1 MSARVLIKT
10 ETQTWVSVIMSI
22 CCPFIEALEQPA
34 GCRAYRAH
42 TSPST
47 HTPVFTLLHE
57 MLHRTLSTREHKHD
71 LLFTQTDE
79 RMQIWACARVTSSR
93 LLLFPRHWR
102 SFSKSPIAG
111 YRRPVPPFRQ
121 LRVLDAG
128 LEIMKGQLRGM
139 GGIRHAGWGEA
150 VNLRVP
156 VFFIYIPYKF
166 MLMTQNWLL
175 LDELSQRHQ
184 AGNLGALQSLSPGWM
199 DGACVTAEAA
209 EAFFSVLFIPE

>member
-121 LRVLDAG
+121 LRVLDGDNERAATG
-128 LEIMKGQLRGM
+128 H
-139 GGIRHAGWGEA
+139 GG
-150 VNLRVP
+150 
-156 VFFIYIPYKF
+156 
-166 MLMTQNWLL
+166 
-175 LDELSQRHQ
+175 HQ
-184 AGNLGALQSLSPGWM
+184 ACWGGGGGGRKPKSSRVFHLHS
-199 DGACVTAEAA
+199 
-209 EAFFSVLFIPE
+209 I